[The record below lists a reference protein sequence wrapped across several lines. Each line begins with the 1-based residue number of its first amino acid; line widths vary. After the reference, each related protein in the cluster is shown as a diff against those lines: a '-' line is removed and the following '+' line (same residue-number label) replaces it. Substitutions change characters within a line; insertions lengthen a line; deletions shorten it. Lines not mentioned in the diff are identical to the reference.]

1 MLRITVEDLGNDVIL
16 HCAGRIVLG
25 YETAILCAAV
35 RHAGKNITLDLSEV
49 EGIDAAGIGALI
61 SLQAAGIYLRLR
73 DPQNAVRAVL
83 KVTGVESVF
92 EIYALTEENSNEENS
107 NEERSNLVR
116 KGGFEP
122 PCLSAP
128 PPQDG
133 VSASSTTS
141 AI

>member
-1 MLRITVEDLGNDVIL
+1 MLLVTVEDRGNNVIL
-16 HCAGRIVLG
+16 HCEGRIVRG

-35 RHAGKNITLDLSEV
+35 RHAGRNIILDLSQV
-49 EGIDAAGIGALI
+49 EAIDAAGVGALI
-61 SLQAAGIYLRLR
+61 SLQAAGIYLQLL
-73 DPQNAVRAVL
+73 DPVKAVREVL
-83 KVTGVESVF
+83 KITGLESVF
-92 EIYALTEENSNEENS
+92 EILTSGEEENDEEEN
-107 NEERSNLVR
+107 NMVR

-141 AI
+141 AT

>member
-1 MLRITVEDLGNDVIL
+1 MLRITIEDLGNDVIL
-16 HCAGRIVLG
+16 HSAGRIVLG

-92 EIYALTEENSNEENS
+92 EIYASTEENSDEEC
-107 NEERSNLVR
+107 SNLVR

>member
-1 MLRITVEDLGNDVIL
+1 MLHVTVEDLGSNVIL
-16 HCAGRIVLG
+16 HCAGRIVRG
-25 YETAILCAAV
+25 HETAILCGAV
-35 RHAGKNITLDLSEV
+35 RHAGKNITLDLSRV
-49 EGIDAAGIGALI
+49 EAIDAAGVGALI
-61 SLQAAGIYLRLR
+61 SLQAAGIYVLLLN
-73 DPQNAVRAVL
+73 PTKAVREVL
-83 KVTGVESVF
+83 KITGLESVF
-92 EIYALTEENSNEENS
+92 EILLSTEEKNDM
-107 NEERSNLVR
+107 VR

>member
-1 MLRITVEDLGNDVIL
+1 MLRITIEELGNNVIL

-25 YETAILCAAV
+25 YETAILCGAV

-49 EGIDAAGIGALI
+49 ESIDAAGIGALI

-73 DPQNAVRAVL
+73 DPQSAVRAVL

-92 EIYALTEENSNEENS
+92 EIYASTEENSDEEC
-107 NEERSNLVR
+107 SNLVR